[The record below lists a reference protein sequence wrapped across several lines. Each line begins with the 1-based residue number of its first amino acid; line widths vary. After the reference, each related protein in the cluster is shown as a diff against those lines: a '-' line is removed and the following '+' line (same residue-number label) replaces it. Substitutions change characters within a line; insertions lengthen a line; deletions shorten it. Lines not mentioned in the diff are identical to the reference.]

1 MFGID
6 ALTRIKAPRAGTQ
19 RHAFPMGI
27 GWVAPLVL
35 LAVAQP
41 VTAGTHLPEDPNLA
55 TAGYCDESLVKTQL
69 ERARCDTKDAVAG
82 GFFWITPF
90 EQQKI
95 NDAVAECEKGGSCQ
109 DAEER
114 VAELAKSIS
123 EIKAALDSHNRRAG
137 KTDAPWLMEL
147 ARSIGADP
155 TGYASLVSTFYKRRN
170 ARQETA
176 RLAALPPE
184 RSIKTLVSM
193 SPSLAGC
200 IDHVSAGIAGTSLV
214 VHWDNTCQARMGASF
229 NVFGYLYDAED
240 QLVRAFSSIMLGYT
254 FRMASF
260 SDGPT
265 ATGTVV
271 SRCEPDCFNVT
282 ERPQEHTTVALDLK
296 GRLSQSQ
303 VDRITAARLEFK

>member
-1 MFGID
+1 MGIA
-6 ALTRIKAPRAGTQ
+6 ALTAMMNDT
-19 RHAFPMGI
+19 
-27 GWVAPLVL
+27 VVL
-35 LAVAQP
+35 
-41 VTAGTHLPEDPNLA
+41 AGTHLPEDPNLA
-55 TAGYCDESLVKTQL
+55 TPGYCDESLVKTQV

-90 EQQKI
+90 EKQQI
-95 NDAVAECEKGGSCQ
+95 DDAVAECEKGGPCQ
-109 DAEER
+109 DAEDR
-114 VAELAKSIS
+114 VAQLSKSIS

-147 ARSIGADP
+147 AKSTGSDP
-155 TGYASLVSTFYKRRN
+155 TGYASLVRTFYKRRN
-170 ARQETA
+170 ARQEAA
-176 RLAALPPE
+176 RLASLPAE

-193 SPSLAGC
+193 SPSLGGC

-214 VHWDNTCQARMGASF
+214 VHWDNPCQARMGTSF

-240 QLVRAFSSIMLGYT
+240 QLVRAFSSIMLKYT
-254 FRMASF
+254 FRIASF

-265 ATGTVV
+265 ASGTVV
-271 SRCEPDCFNVT
+271 FRCEPDCYDVT

-303 VDRITAARLEFK
+303 IDRIASARLEFK